1 MRRNRF
7 QKPDWSHLRRLF
19 IDLGWLFGSFAM
31 FSVGFIYEVK
41 KGNGA
46 AACMFAGA
54 IIMILKTLEFGF
66 KSLKR

>member
-1 MRRNRF
+1 MRGHRF
-7 QKPDWSHLRRLF
+7 QKPDWRYLRGLF
-19 IDLGWLFGSFAM
+19 IDLGWLFGSFAL
-31 FSVGFIYEVK
+31 FSVGFIFEVK

-54 IIMILKTLEFGF
+54 VIMILKTVEFGF